1 MTRRAG
7 AQSRG
12 TESTPEARPAGGSP
26 PAEGG
31 AVALRIRAS
40 LPRRLCALV
49 YEALLL
55 VAMAFVAGFVFL
67 PLVSPGGIAHAALTV
82 PTPLARAMMFGALTA
97 GAATYYA
104 WCWSGGRRTLPQ
116 KTWRLRVV
124 TRYGA
129 TLDRQ
134 QALLRFAAGCI
145 GIALALAGYAAL
157 HASGHARNALAF
169 VALNYCWAIV
179 DREGQFLHDRIAGTV
194 VVRDPPPAGFAS

>member
-1 MTRRAG
+1 MTGRAG
-7 AQSRG
+7 ARSSG
-12 TESTPEARPAGGSP
+12 TRSISEARPAGESLSP
-26 PAEGG
+26 ERG
-31 AVALRIRAS
+31 VALLIRAS
-40 LPRRLCALV
+40 LPRRLGALM

-67 PLVSPGGIAHAALTV
+67 PLVSPAGIAHAAPSV
-82 PTPLARAMMFGALTA
+82 PTPFARAMMFCALTA
-97 GAATYYA
+97 GTAAYYA

-124 TRYGA
+124 TRCGA
-129 TLDRQ
+129 TLGRR
-134 QALLRFAAGCI
+134 QALLRYAAGWI

-179 DREGQFLHDRIAGTV
+179 DRDGQFLHDRIAGTV
-194 VVRDPPPAGFAS
+194 VVRDRPPPGIAS